1 MQHLRK
7 YLYLPNAVKLGVLA
21 ITVATGCFSGC
32 NKDRTD
38 LLVEMDVENAFS
50 IEPVV
55 KEIHTLDSLWEAG
68 NVTQMEGGFQQLL
81 QREHEWAGKLDAKEY
96 AWLYDWIGEFHY
108 RLGDLTDAQQ
118 YNELAM
124 SRLDSIDNLDF
135 KTDIWNNR
143 ALIESDLGNYETAL
157 ELLFR
162 SMNAYGTDTV
172 NASFIN
178 FYNNI
183 GSVYAASKNNDL
195 AIHYFEKLME
205 LAKRLGLEEEF
216 GYYHGNIGYTYY
228 TMGQYKRSISHL
240 ERARASFIEYQQ
252 FKDELLVNTALA
264 SNYVALGQLEN
275 AERLLT
281 GNLEMAEKRQLWEVY
296 VETTISLFEFYIAKG
311 NERLAFAAIERGL
324 EKIHVTNTARLQLK
338 LYRRLVDHYR
348 QVGDFR
354 NAFTYL
360 RRRISIRDSAINA
373 SQAELMRELSVK
385 YEADRKSD
393 QIARLHLMNTQERR
407 TKAIYFAGLVLLAL
421 VLLLVFVLLRRISIQ
436 KRILEETNRTKD
448 RLFSIIAHD
457 LRSPMIALRGMGDL
471 LNHYID
477 KEDERGL
484 SDLAGKTGKTLT
496 HINHLLDNLLNW
508 AVANSDRISYNPV
521 AQEVSSLVEEAVS
534 VYKTAAE
541 AKQLKLVSELMPGD
555 VVVDL
560 NMASSILRNVISNA
574 IKYSP
579 IRGTVTITGVLR
591 DDYYVISIKD
601 EGTGVPEEIISR
613 LQSGREATVSG
624 GGKESFGLGLQLA
637 MYFAKENHGKLVVSN
652 SDQGALVEIWLPLK
666 RITLLSG

>member
-1 MQHLRK
+1 
-7 YLYLPNAVKLGVLA
+7 
-21 ITVATGCFSGC
+21 
-32 NKDRTD
+32 
-38 LLVEMDVENAFS
+38 
-50 IEPVV
+50 
-55 KEIHTLDSLWEAG
+55 
-68 NVTQMEGGFQQLL
+68 
-81 QREHEWAGKLDAKEY
+81 
-96 AWLYDWIGEFHY
+96 
-108 RLGDLTDAQQ
+108 
-118 YNELAM
+118 
-124 SRLDSIDNLDF
+124 
-135 KTDIWNNR
+135 
-143 ALIESDLGNYETAL
+143 
-157 ELLFR
+157 
-162 SMNAYGTDTV
+162 
-172 NASFIN
+172 
-178 FYNNI
+178 
-183 GSVYAASKNNDL
+183 
-195 AIHYFEKLME
+195 
-205 LAKRLGLEEEF
+205 
-216 GYYHGNIGYTYY
+216 
-228 TMGQYKRSISHL
+228 
-240 ERARASFIEYQQ
+240 
-252 FKDELLVNTALA
+252 
-264 SNYVALGQLEN
+264 
-275 AERLLT
+275 
-281 GNLEMAEKRQLWEVY
+281 
-296 VETTISLFEFYIAKG
+296 
-311 NERLAFAAIERGL
+311 
-324 EKIHVTNTARLQLK
+324 HVTNTARLQLK

-421 VLLLVFVLLRRISIQ
+421 VLLLIFVLLRRISIQ

-666 RITLLSG
+666 RIT